1 MAKSKKTTEDVT
13 EQNAPQ
19 QAILVEVENVAF
31 RGRQILYEAVKKEFG
46 ERSIELSVATFSR
59 CCIESSPQQFVPC
72 LLKSAA
78 KTRFS
83 EERLVSDISDA
94 ISKAFRGSI
103 KVEPGFKDLIRIASE
118 KKVLIGGLSSFDKD
132 ASVRILDD
140 LGLPGMSS
148 NILSCGDEYGSCP
161 KTNAWLQLARGMSV
175 YPSQCVALAS
185 SAASC
190 QAAVA
195 ARMRS
200 VVVPDK
206 FTCFQD
212 FGGCDVAFDALDK
225 DAIKAVFD
233 LLRSAAP

>member
-1 MAKSKKTTEDVT
+1 MAKSKKTTEEKT
-13 EQNAPQ
+13 EQNTPQ
-19 QAILVEVENVAF
+19 QAVLIEVENIAF

-46 ERSIELSVATFSR
+46 ERDIELSVATFSR

-83 EERLVSDISDA
+83 EERLVSDITDA

-132 ASVRILDD
+132 ASVRILGD
-140 LGLPGMSS
+140 LGLPGMNS
-148 NILSCGDEYGSCP
+148 NILSCAEEYGSCP
-161 KTNAWLQLARGMSV
+161 KTNAWLQLARGLSV
-175 YPSQCVALAS
+175 YPSQCVALAT

-190 QAAVA
+190 QAAVS

-225 DAIKAVFD
+225 DAVKAVFA